1 MNESYCKEFKAQ
13 VADVLDDRYIILN
26 ESCFYPEGGGQ
37 PCDLGVILCEENE
50 YEIVHVTK
58 FDGLISHEV
67 SAAGLKVGDNVTGLI
82 NWERKYQLMKSHTA
96 GHILSQVINLET
108 AAKITGNQLGVERS
122 RIDFNIET
130 FDRKKIR
137 EYEQKTNEIIA
148 QNLDVN
154 ISVIPLDEALKMP
167 SVFHLAKTF
176 SKNITEV
183 TIISIGDFDSQ
194 ACGGTH
200 VKNTSEIGFIE
211 VLKVENKG
219 SNNRRIIYKIK

>member
-1 MNESYCKEFKAQ
+1 MNESYFKEFKAQ
-13 VADVLDDRYIILN
+13 VADVMDDRYIILN
-26 ESCFYPEGGGQ
+26 ESYFHPEGGGQ

-67 SAAGLKVGDNVTGLI
+67 SAAGLKVGDNVTELI

-130 FDRKKIR
+130 FDREKIR

-148 QNLDVN
+148 QNLDVTF
-154 ISVIPLDEALKMP
+154 SVIPLVEALKMP
-167 SVFHLAKTF
+167 SLFHLAKSF
-176 SKNITEV
+176 SNKTKDV

-200 VKNTSEIGFIE
+200 VKNTSEIGSIE
-211 VLKVENKG
+211 VLKSENKG